1 MKRLVRFLLIA
12 SLLSPSLALALD
24 SKGAAY
30 FGGTVSTFVAAKE
43 PVEGMLDTRTED
55 ALGFKASDK
64 PYAGQSVSIP
74 YDSIIDLE
82 YGQKAGRRIG
92 AAVGTAIL
100 LGPLGLLTLFS
111 KKRKH
116 YLTVGFKDAQGRT
129 KWRSWN
135 SAKTS
140 FGPHSRSSKP
150 VQARRSNIRTTKRR
164 NLGSSAALRHIPV
177 TVGDHGGAKAIS
189 GATAMRVRFNKRA
202 QAQGA
207 PVHVGQCR
215 GRVNVGRRK

>member
-82 YGQKAGRRIG
+82 YGQKAGRGIG

-116 YLTVGFKDAQGRT
+116 YLTVGFKDAQG
-129 KWRSWN
+129 KDQV
-135 SAKTS
+135 AVMELGKDI
-140 FGPHSRSSKP
+140 
-150 VQARRSNIRTTKRR
+150 VRTTLAVVETRSGKK
-164 NLGSSAALRHIPV
+164 IEYQ
-177 TVGDHGGAKAIS
+177 DDEAKKS
-189 GATAMRVRFNKRA
+189 GK
-202 QAQGA
+202 
-207 PVHVGQCR
+207 
-215 GRVNVGRRK
+215 